1 MNTRSNQSINMP
13 MNLLQSLSYMT
24 SYKTSNATSNAEKWV
39 PTISGGTSAGVGT
52 YTVQAGLST
61 RDSLITS
68 INFEITWSGH
78 TGTGDLL
85 IDVPYKVQKSLDDTD
100 RFIFNGTVSL
110 GSISMGTA
118 TYAVLQAIPNS
129 YTLKIV
135 LCESGAAETD
145 LQIAT
150 SGTLRGSIL
159 YAGQR
164 EEY

>member
-1 MNTRSNQSINMP
+1 MSPSSRSNVTRNPLEEISWF
-13 MNLLQSLSYMT
+13 
-24 SYKTSNATSNAEKWV
+24 YKTSNATRNADKWL
-39 PTISGGTSAGVGT
+39 PTISGGSTAGQGT

-61 RDSLITS
+61 RDGLTTS
-68 INFEITWSGH
+68 VNFEITWSGH

-100 RFIFNGTVSL
+100 RFIFNGMVSL
-110 GSISMGTA
+110 GGISMGTA
-118 TYAVLQAIPNS
+118 TYAVLQAVPNS

-145 LQIAT
+145 LQMTT